1 MDGTGRVSAAGAA
14 PDRRSGAGACR
25 STRDHVS
32 AAQQGYRSSVS
43 SGPDPVA
50 GEVVHAEDEAG
61 PLLRFTGRIDRE
73 AVRRFRVL
81 VTPADWPDRADLSG
95 VTAVDAAGLQL
106 LVHLSRKTQRRGAR
120 LRLLAVPAELEPALA
135 RAGLSRL
142 LTQDGVPRSG
152 AAADPDR
159 TAPG

>member
-1 MDGTGRVSAAGAA
+1 M
-14 PDRRSGAGACR
+14 
-25 STRDHVS
+25 
-32 AAQQGYRSSVS
+32 S

-50 GEVVHAEDEAG
+50 GEVVRAEDGAG
-61 PLLRFTGRIDRE
+61 PLLRFSGRIDRE

-81 VTPADWPDRADLSG
+81 VTPADWPDRADLSA
-95 VTAVDAAGLQL
+95 VTAIDAAGLQL
-106 LVHLSRKTQRRGAR
+106 LVHLSRKPLRRGEH
-120 LRLLAVPAELEPALA
+120 LRLLAVPAALHPALV

-142 LTQDGVPRSG
+142 LTGDGVASSG